1 MASAEEALEV
11 AAAQPAAAA
20 LQRLGH
26 IQEEDLPQEE
36 RQGQKKPCLN
46 DRIMVLKCD
55 WLEMVLQGKKT
66 MEIRSRKYRPGF
78 VWLAASGSI
87 YGSATID
94 TSVVLSEDEFRARGP
109 EHPWP
114 ADRSLPYRRLCGL
127 TLTDVQRLDAPIA
140 YWRPPQSIGWNLF
153 RRGPEDMPDKSVKP
167 KKGRKRSAVHP
178 EANGEGRH
186 LRATSHSSGAS

>member
-55 WLEMVLQGKKT
+55 WLEMVS
-66 MEIRSRKYRPGF
+66 SREEDNGNSEPQVSPWF
-78 VWLAASGSI
+78 CVASGQ
-87 YGSATID
+87 
-94 TSVVLSEDEFRARGP
+94 R
-109 EHPWP
+109 EHI
-114 ADRSLPYRRLCGL
+114 R
-127 TLTDVQRLDAPIA
+127 
-140 YWRPPQSIGWNLF
+140 
-153 RRGPEDMPDKSVKP
+153 
-167 KKGRKRSAVHP
+167 
-178 EANGEGRH
+178 
-186 LRATSHSSGAS
+186 